1 MAKTEETAVATTRS
15 GAAARNSRDPNEAS
29 SVTIDDTVVSKIAG
43 LAAREIPGVN
53 SMGKSFRR
61 LLGRVQ
67 PGDSSTQGVNVEVGT
82 KEAAV
87 DLVIVVD
94 YGVHIPTVAE
104 QVQSRVAEQIEAM
117 THFSVKEVNVEVTDV
132 SIELPPGGRVE

>member
-1 MAKTEETAVATTRS
+1 MAKAEEATTAVR
-15 GAAARNSRDPNEAS
+15 AARNSQTSNEGS
-29 SVTIDDTVVSKIAG
+29 SVTIDDTVVAKIAG
-43 LAAREIPGVN
+43 LAAREVAGVN
-53 SMGKSFRR
+53 SMGTTFRR

-67 PGDSSTQGVNVEVGT
+67 PGESATQGVNVEVGT

-94 YGVHIPTVAE
+94 YGAHIPTVGE
-104 QVQSRVAEQIEAM
+104 QVQARVAEQIEAM
-117 THFSVKEVNVEVTDV
+117 THFIVKEVNVEVTDV